1 MPLKVAM
8 ETENVEI
15 IKAMVRAG
23 LGIAVI
29 PKAAIAR
36 EARARRFGVTP
47 LKGRPLWRE
56 TAWVYLKSDYVPRPV
71 TAMLELFQSMRKQFE
86 RPEDRTRP

>member
-1 MPLKVAM
+1 M

-15 IKAMVRAG
+15 IKAMVGAG
-23 LGIAVI
+23 LGVTVI

-36 EARARRFGVTP
+36 EARARRFGVIP

-56 TAWVYLKSDYVPRPV
+56 TGWVSLKSDDPPRPV
-71 TAMLELFQSMRKQFE
+71 RAMLELFQSMRRQL
-86 RPEDRTRP
+86 DRTLESAHP